1 VSARGPRGSSLAS
14 VLLATVWLLGCGTDD
29 VASSGAT
36 ESPQSS
42 SLSRTTTN
50 AVTTSMAA
58 PSSVPGTSSPAS
70 TANGGELTVVTTAGV
85 MPASTTSDGGVSIA
99 GVSFVAPEGW
109 SAQAQALVGTE
120 FQAEARECLSAQVID
135 SPVPEDAGSPASSNA
150 VVQVCAVDPIDVPLE
165 SWLAE
170 RGQAAWTETTYGDC
184 AVLEVSGDPVRRI
197 AYTDT
202 AEARVEI
209 VAVVSTTPEQ
219 TELRRVEVGD
229 LLDGMRCTTT

>member
-1 VSARGPRGSSLAS
+1 LASLLLAS
-14 VLLATVWLLGCGTDD
+14 VGLLGCGSDD
-29 VASSGAT
+29 VASSGST
-36 ESPQSS
+36 ESPLSS
-42 SLSRTTTN
+42 SVSLATTN

-58 PSSVPGTSSPAS
+58 PSSVPETVSTPS
-70 TANGGELTVVTTAGV
+70 TASGGELTALTTAAT
-85 MPASTTSDGGVSIA
+85 MPASTTADGGVSIA
-99 GVSFVAPEGW
+99 GVSFTVPEDW
-109 SAQAQALVGTE
+109 SAQAQALIGTE
-120 FQAEARECLSAQVID
+120 FQAEAQECLSAEVID

-150 VVQVCAVDPIDVPLE
+150 VVQVCAVDPVDVPLE

-170 RGQAAWTETTYGDC
+170 RGQAAWTATMYGGC
-184 AVLEVSGDPVRRI
+184 AVLEVSADPVRRI

-202 AEARVEI
+202 AEGRVEI